1 MVVVGDVERK
11 RKRKNGEEEEE
22 KVQKCHDVPDAMDA
36 IPAADL
42 SLGTP
47 TCPYNTKH
55 FTTQWKLQVPHT
67 SSSIPVYQVYT
78 LVPYHTIPYHT
89 TPSWGDP
96 PTHLHVATY
105 HSPTHSPPR

>member
-1 MVVVGDVERK
+1 MVVVDDGERK
-11 RKRKNGEEEEE
+11 RKRKKNLREGEEE
-22 KVQKCHDVPDAMDA
+22 KVQKCHDVPDAMYA

-42 SLGTP
+42 SLGTT

-55 FTTQWKLQVPHT
+55 FTTQWKLHVPHT

-89 TPSWGDP
+89 VLG
-96 PTHLHVATY
+96 
-105 HSPTHSPPR
+105 

>member
-1 MVVVGDVERK
+1 MVVVDGGERK
-11 RKRKNGEEEEE
+11 RKRKKNLREGEEE

-55 FTTQWKLQVPHT
+55 FTTQ
-67 SSSIPVYQVYT
+67 
-78 LVPYHTIPYHT
+78 
-89 TPSWGDP
+89 
-96 PTHLHVATY
+96 
-105 HSPTHSPPR
+105 